1 MKKIYHIYA
10 KNQCIYH
17 SLSEK
22 KFTEIWEMLHHMVEL
37 LDVNISKKDLTY
49 EEIISSSSDWQ
60 ILNKRIKL
68 KVMVD

>member
-49 EEIISSSSDWQ
+49 EEIISSSSD
-60 ILNKRIKL
+60 
-68 KVMVD
+68 